1 MQEKMPP
8 PATPAPSATVH
19 PCLRTHGKEVA
30 RLHLFD
36 WIVLLLLVATT
47 GALGLVQPFHRFV
60 AQDMMSDL
68 RYPMKGSTVPD
79 WAVPVR
85 HTYTPHLPMKIMLW
99 VPYITDEIAAAVSR
113 SEL

>member
-1 MQEKMPP
+1 MPP
-8 PATPAPSATVH
+8 PANPEASAAVH
-19 PCLRTHGKEVA
+19 PCLKTHGKEVA

-79 WAVPVR
+79 WAVPVIASLCR
-85 HTYTPHLPMKIMLW
+85 WFSSSEYTSRGKTSMTC
-99 VPYITDEIAAAVSR
+99 ITLSLASCFPF
-113 SEL
+113 L